1 MWATFS
7 LLGKSAL
14 ARENEEKDGLD
25 EKQGEEILS
34 SEIKMSTLGV
44 T

>member
-1 MWATFS
+1 MRATFS
-7 LLGKSAL
+7 LLGKSVL
-14 ARENEEKDGLD
+14 ARGSEEKDGLD